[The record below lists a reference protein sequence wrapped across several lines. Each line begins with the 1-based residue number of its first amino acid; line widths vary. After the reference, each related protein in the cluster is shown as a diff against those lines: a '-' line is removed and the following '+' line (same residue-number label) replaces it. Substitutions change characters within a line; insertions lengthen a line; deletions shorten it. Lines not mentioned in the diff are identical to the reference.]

1 MWALVVTKNNT
12 IKKLQLDTENVT
24 KYKTRVLV
32 TGVHNVKEVIY
43 TEGQDVL
50 DMQYA
55 VIP

>member
-12 IKKLQLDTENVT
+12 IKKLKLGTENVT

-50 DMQYA
+50 DMQYS